1 MYRTETAGYCVKPM
15 LNSES
20 PAYVVQHD
28 GWGELVMNR
37 PKRRNALTP
46 DMIGALRKG
55 LASLMDTGSNAIVL
69 RGEGGTF
76 CSGLDL
82 DVYSAGVPEG
92 SAEDS
97 LMLHVELFECPAIIV
112 GALERYA
119 INGGAAYALAC
130 DVLVAG
136 ATAQLRIGEV
146 KQGAPAPMNVAWL
159 TARTTESVAMTLA
172 GLGEPV
178 LGPDLL
184 RLGLASEVV
193 ADDQVLSKAL
203 EIAANLGSYP
213 ADGPRS
219 LKAGIRA
226 NSPVSDAKVWFS
238 QARSAATNSGWVPQR
253 VD

>member
-1 MYRTETAGYCVKPM
+1 MANTDE
-15 LNSES
+15 

-46 DMIGALRKG
+46 DMISALRQG
-55 LASLMDTGSNAIVL
+55 LAALVGAGSNAIVL

-82 DVYSAGVPEG
+82 DVYSGGVPEG
-92 SAEDS
+92 AAEDA
-97 LMLHVELFECPAIIV
+97 LMIHVELYECPAIIV

-130 DVLVAG
+130 DLLVAG
-136 ATAQLRIGEV
+136 ETAQLRIGEV

-159 TARTTESVAMTLA
+159 AARTSESVAMTLA

-184 RLGLASEVV
+184 RLGLATEVV
-193 ADDQVLSKAL
+193 GDDQVLAKAR
-203 EIAANLGSYP
+203 EIGANLGGYP
-213 ADGPRS
+213 SDAPRS
-219 LKAGIRA
+219 VKAGIRT
-226 NSPVSDAKVWFS
+226 NSPVSDARTWFS
-238 QARSAATNSGWVPQR
+238 AARSAATANSGWVPQR